1 MKPKNSSPYRPPP
14 IKRTRDSFMDDKN
27 SIANPRIDL
36 AEGRHTQVRR
46 DKDNIRSLGI
56 TLYDI
61 DFAVKSFTQQ
71 EMRTQVEDNGEIIE
85 VPILYANAEKWA
97 SIQRHGY
104 LKDKKGKTLA
114 PLIVFRRSGVTMSP
128 ELRKNKVAK
137 VHQVNYVTGRKYSK
151 TQPYDRFSLLNGS
164 EPVREYFITPIP
176 DYVDV
181 TYDFILWADKQ
192 TQLNSMIESFVWF
205 GGQSFGEKNW
215 FKFASFLDSISI
227 EDNNLTGEDRLV
239 QATFQL
245 TVHGYLLPK
254 DIAGEV
260 TTKRV
265 LSSNKIQFTSEA
277 YGDIDSGIVEPFR
290 PLNWNSKE
298 ELEEY
303 QNRLSHTPDRPS
315 PKSPGVY
322 IQKDDR

>member
-1 MKPKNSSPYRPPP
+1 MKPKNSSPYRQPP
-14 IKRTRDSFMDDKN
+14 IRRTRDSFIDDKN

-46 DKDNIRSLGI
+46 DQDNIRSLGI

-61 DFAVKSFTQQ
+61 DFAVKSFMQQ
-71 EMRTQVEDNGEIIE
+71 EMRTQVEDNDEVIE
-85 VPILYANAEKWA
+85 VPVLYANAEKWA

-114 PLIVFRRSGVTMSP
+114 PLIVFRRSAVTMSP

-137 VHQVNYVTGRKYSK
+137 IHQNNYVTGRKYSK
-151 TQPYDRFSLLNGS
+151 SQPYDRFSLLNGA

-176 DYVDV
+176 DYVDI

-192 TQLNSMIESFVWF
+192 TQLNPMVESFVWF

-215 FKFASFLDSISI
+215 FKFASFLDSVSI

-245 TVHGYLLPK
+245 TVHAYLLPK

-265 LSSNKIQFTSEA
+265 LSSNKLQFTSEA
-277 YGDIDSGIVEPFR
+277 YGDIDSGIVESFR
-290 PLNWNSKE
+290 PLNWNNKE

-303 QNRLSHTPDRPS
+303 RNRLSDTPDRPT
-315 PKSPGVY
+315 PGSPGVY
-322 IQKDDR
+322 IRKDDR